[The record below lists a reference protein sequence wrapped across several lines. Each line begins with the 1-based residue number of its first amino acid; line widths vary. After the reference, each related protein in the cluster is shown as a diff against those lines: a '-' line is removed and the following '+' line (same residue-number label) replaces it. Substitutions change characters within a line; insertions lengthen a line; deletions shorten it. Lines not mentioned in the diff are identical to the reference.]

1 MNRGNISLKKVPIVK
16 SCKAIFFSYFYMS
29 KRACCV
35 NLRASEMYENN
46 LMMIRGLI
54 ETQRKSLN
62 LYVIFAILPI
72 TVGLI
77 IIVLGNVMGTDI
89 IKTLTSI
96 GGTFITS
103 ISGFS
108 FKEYLDKK
116 ESICIYE
123 KLKLNVEF
131 NKNNEQEQSNIKNL
145 IQSVLLKSL

>member
-1 MNRGNISLKKVPIVK
+1 
-16 SCKAIFFSYFYMS
+16 
-29 KRACCV
+29 
-35 NLRASEMYENN
+35 MYENN

-54 ETQRKSLN
+54 ETQRKSLK
-62 LYVIFAILPI
+62 LYVIFAILPV

-77 IIVLGNVMGTDI
+77 IIILGNVMGTDI
-89 IKTLTSI
+89 IKTVTSI

-116 ESICIYE
+116 ESISIYE

>member
-1 MNRGNISLKKVPIVK
+1 
-16 SCKAIFFSYFYMS
+16 MS

-35 NLRASEMYENN
+35 NLRASEMYGNN

-62 LYVIFAILPI
+62 LCVIFAILPVTI
-72 TVGLI
+72 GLI

-89 IKTLTSI
+89 IKTVTSI

-116 ESICIYE
+116 ESISIYE
-123 KLKLNVEF
+123 KLRLNVEF